1 MHTCSIKLF
10 LPKMSILRMVLGIS
24 FLISVLMLMGCG
36 QGLSGQ
42 AIGEDDEDIEV
53 LKQEISDISD
63 SIADLDTSIEN
74 LESVKDT
81 EDVRA
86 MEQEILGI
94 FKRLADLNE
103 SISKVEDALDGMN
116 ASLTDLTSLVEED
129 NQTKSIEV
137 FDNAVGETGVNS
149 GEIVE
154 PAKSDTGNCDVS
166 GESQS
171 SMKGFVFQSEAETFL
186 KIASDDRSRSGDV
199 IGAIGEYERVGPFN
213 DWHYGTISE
222 SGDNYLWTNRAGSS
236 WILYPDFTNGRF
248 GTDTSN
254 PYYNFP
260 SDSPSRFFTILYD
273 NPVCSD

>member
-74 LESVKDT
+74 LESVKDA

-103 SISKVEDALDGMN
+103 SISKVEDALDVMN
-116 ASLTDLTSLVEED
+116 ASLTDLTSLVEDVDQAEP
-129 NQTKSIEV
+129 SEI
-137 FDNAVGETGVNS
+137 FGNAVGETGVNTGDIVGMETKDSDVLRPVTLTVEFDAGVDGKTWGDGIYTRCVTGTQCGHLTSPTIHGREVYVKTS
-149 GEIVE
+149 GH
-154 PAKSDTGNCDVS
+154 AASDPS
-166 GESQS
+166 HHWHY
-171 SMKGFVFQSEAETFL
+171 AYIFL
-186 KIASDDRSRSGDV
+186 KQ
-199 IGAIGEYERVGPFN
+199 
-213 DWHYGTISE
+213 T
-222 SGDNYLWTNRAGSS
+222 GSQT
-236 WILYPDFTNGRF
+236 WPIQYVV
-248 GTDTSN
+248 
-254 PYYNFP
+254 P
-260 SDSPSRFFTILYD
+260 SSQWMAHRYFDSD
-273 NPVCSD
+273 NPWGDWGDLVVTAAYD

>member
-10 LPKMSILRMVLGIS
+10 LPKMSILRLVLGIS

-103 SISKVEDALDGMN
+103 SISKVEDALDVMN
-116 ASLTDLTSLVEED
+116 ASLTDLTSLVEDVDQAEPSEIFG
-129 NQTKSIEV
+129 NT
-137 FDNAVGETGVNS
+137 VGETGVNTGDIVGMETKDSDVLRPVTLTVEFDAGVDGKTWGDGIYTRCVIGTQCGHLTSPTIHGREVYVKTS
-149 GEIVE
+149 GHV
-154 PAKSDTGNCDVS
+154 
-166 GESQS
+166 
-171 SMKGFVFQSEAETFL
+171 
-186 KIASDDRSRSGDV
+186 ASDPSHR
-199 IGAIGEYERVGPFN
+199 
-213 DWHYGTISE
+213 WHYAYIFVHVNE
-222 SGDNYLWTNRAGSS
+222 STWPIQYVVPSS
-236 WILYPDFTNGRF
+236 QWMAHRYV
-248 GTDTSN
+248 
-254 PYYNFP
+254 
-260 SDSPSRFFTILYD
+260 DSD
-273 NPVCSD
+273 NPWGDWGDLVVTANYD

>member
-74 LESVKDT
+74 LESVRDT

-137 FDNAVGETGVNS
+137 FDNAVGETGVNTGDIVGMETKDSDVLRPVTLTVEFDAGVDGKTWGDGIYTRCVIGTQCGHLTSPTIHGREVYVKTS
-149 GEIVE
+149 GHVAADPSHHWHYAYI
-154 PAKSDTGNCDVS
+154 
-166 GESQS
+166 
-171 SMKGFVFQSEAETFL
+171 FL
-186 KIASDDRSRSGDV
+186 KQTGSQTWPIQYVVPSSQWMAHRYFDSENPWGDW
-199 IGAIGEYERVGPFN
+199 GDLVGTA
-213 DWHYGTISE
+213 D
-222 SGDNYLWTNRAGSS
+222 
-236 WILYPDFTNGRF
+236 
-248 GTDTSN
+248 
-254 PYYNFP
+254 
-260 SDSPSRFFTILYD
+260 YD
-273 NPVCSD
+273 